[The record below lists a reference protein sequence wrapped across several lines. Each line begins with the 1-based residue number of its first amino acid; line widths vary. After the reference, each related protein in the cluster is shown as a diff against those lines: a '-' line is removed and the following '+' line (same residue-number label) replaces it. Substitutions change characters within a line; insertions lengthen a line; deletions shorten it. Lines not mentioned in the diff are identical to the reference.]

1 MNWLGRRIVVA
12 VLIAGTLGL
21 LWFPLEVRVLWPSG
35 VALVLVFLTRKVM
48 LSLLLGG
55 FVGSLLL
62 VGGNPLRAFLD
73 LVELHLL
80 PHFSSSWKV
89 GAVIFTLLMGGLVA
103 LLERSGGMTALF
115 QRWLQRPGRRR
126 VETVACAG
134 GLICFFD
141 GLANALMIGR
151 LMQPFA
157 RQAKL
162 SAARLAYVV
171 DTTSSAVACLAFV
184 STWIA
189 YQLAMIHEGYVLAG
203 REAESQPYLTFFQS
217 IPYNYYCWFALALL
231 AIVVFRQIQWGPMR
245 TYTRPPAVA
254 KQKLEPF
261 EPVDSSPWR
270 ALGAIAVLLVG
281 IPVGIY
287 FDGVRRA
294 DLEAWPV
301 SAETVS
307 MAFGAAHTP
316 LILIAASVLASLV
329 ALVSLP
335 ASRRRGSSSAY
346 LEGLEQLFRPVLIL
360 ISAWVLSSTLNEL
373 EAGAFLAQLVGDH
386 LAADFLPL
394 VVFLAGAL
402 IAFSTGTSWGTM
414 GLLMPLS
421 VAMCL
426 NLPET
431 PAYLI
436 PAVVGAVFSGAVFGD
451 HCSPISDTTIVSSI
465 ACGIDPFDH
474 VRTQLPYALFAAG
487 WSIVVG
493 FLLLTIFPV
502 KPLVLP
508 IGLLA
513 MGGLLLWRSRGA
525 DRTTV

>member
-1 MNWLGRRIVVA
+1 MNALWARSVFA
-12 VLIAGTLGL
+12 VLVGGTLLL
-21 LWFPLEVRVLWPSG
+21 LWFPVEIRVLWPSA
-35 VALVLVFLTRKVM
+35 VALVLVFVTRKVM

-62 VGGNPLRAFLD
+62 VGGNPVRAFLD
-73 LVELHLL
+73 LVEFHLL
-80 PHFSSSWKV
+80 PHFGSGWKV

-115 QRWLQRPGRRR
+115 QRWLHRPGPRR
-126 VETVACAG
+126 VEAVTCMG

-203 REAESQPYLTFFQS
+203 REGDSQPYLTFFQS
-217 IPYNYYCWFALALL
+217 IPYNYYCWFALSLL
-231 AIVVFRQIQWGPMR
+231 AVVVLRQIQWGPMR
-245 TYTRPPAVA
+245 RYTRPPVVGGADA
-254 KQKLEPF
+254 ASTPGI
-261 EPVDSSPWR
+261 DSSPWR
-270 ALGAIAVLLVG
+270 ALGPIAVLLVG

-287 FDGVRRA
+287 LDGVQRA
-294 DLEAWPV
+294 ELSAWPI
-301 SAETVS
+301 SAESVS
-307 MAFGAAHTP
+307 IAFGAAHTP

-329 ALVSLP
+329 ALLSLP
-335 ASRRRGSSSAY
+335 VSQREGSAAAY
-346 LEGLEQLFRPVLIL
+346 LTGLEQLFRPVLIL
-360 ISAWVLSSTLNEL
+360 ISAWVLSSTLNQL
-373 EAGAFLAQLVGDH
+373 EAGAFLSQLVGDH
-386 LAADFLPL
+386 LAVDYLPL

-414 GLLMPLS
+414 GLLMPLA

-426 NLPET
+426 DLPDL
-431 PAYLI
+431 PAHLI

-474 VRTQLPYALFAAG
+474 VRTQLPYALVAAA
-487 WSIVVG
+487 WSVAAG
-493 FLLLTIFPV
+493 FLLLVFLPV

-513 MGGLLLWRSRGA
+513 MVSLLLWRSR
-525 DRTTV
+525 RRS